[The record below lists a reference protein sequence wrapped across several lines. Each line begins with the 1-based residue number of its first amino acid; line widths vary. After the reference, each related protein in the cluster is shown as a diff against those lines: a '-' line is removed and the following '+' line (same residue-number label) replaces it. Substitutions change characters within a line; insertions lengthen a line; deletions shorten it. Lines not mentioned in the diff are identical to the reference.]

1 MADRDK
7 IKAELE
13 LRIKR
18 LERAN
23 AHPEVI
29 KRVEGSIK
37 AYKSMIEFID
47 SMEDEPMEE
56 DLNKEIQRFSM
67 NLAEQE
73 NGGE

>member
-1 MADRDK
+1 MADKDK

-37 AYKSMIEFID
+37 AYKSMF
-47 SMEDEPMEE
+47 
-56 DLNKEIQRFSM
+56 
-67 NLAEQE
+67 
-73 NGGE
+73 